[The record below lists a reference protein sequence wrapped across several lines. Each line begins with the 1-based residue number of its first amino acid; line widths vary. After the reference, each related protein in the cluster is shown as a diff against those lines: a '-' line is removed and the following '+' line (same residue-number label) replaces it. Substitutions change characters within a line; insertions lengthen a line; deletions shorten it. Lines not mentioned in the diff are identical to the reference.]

1 MYIEQ
6 FSYRVLWFRQ
16 VLSIL
21 GYADSF
27 LTRDGVLVK
36 QQKRLKFYIIAVYNT
51 FKNFIFLHTKP
62 LLVIYGC
69 ATLYPIKPYLTFEK
83 LEADYSV
90 CKK

>member
-1 MYIEQ
+1 MYIDQ
-6 FSYRVLWFRQ
+6 FSYGVLWFRQ

-51 FKNFIFLHTKP
+51 LKALFYIRLCYSIPNK
-62 LLVIYGC
+62 
-69 ATLYPIKPYLTFEK
+69 TLPNLRKTM
-83 LEADYSV
+83 
-90 CKK
+90 